1 VAELRVKST
10 MDGSGFQAGI
20 LRMGALT
27 DGLKSKLAA
36 AFTVGAIAG
45 AISKT
50 MSYADSL
57 EEMSQRVGIS
67 TKALQEWSFAAKQN
81 GADAQKLI
89 TFIERLTDAAQD
101 MKNLKAF
108 QALGIDPNGMTAES
122 LFASVQSKTAG
133 KSGPEIQSIL
143 QGLGLS
149 IKQIG
154 PMMNM
159 LQADLGAAS
168 EAANKFGAVMD
179 GATIRSLAAL
189 NDQLSIV
196 SQILMGQFAPAIL
209 SAGVLLLRSFAAIKG
224 FGAKTGAL
232 TANVTV
238 GNLMKVL
245 QAGFENKGGRKEA
258 LKGLLPDQAMKDT
271 ADNLFAAQILGME
284 EMIQKILNYQPPGP
298 SPLMPPSGGGGPN
311 ASRFKPESDS
321 LLSVGNFL
329 GSGRSTVESIA
340 KETNRILKTQLEVQR
355 SIAAGLKPNIT
366 VPR

>member
-1 VAELRVKST
+1 MAELKVKST
-10 MDGSGFQAGI
+10 MDGSGFQTGI

-50 MSYADSL
+50 MSYADSI

-67 TKALQEWSFAAKQN
+67 AKALQEWSFAAKQN
-81 GADAQKLI
+81 GADAEKLI

-108 QALGIDPNGMTAES
+108 QALGIDPGSMTAES
-122 LFASVQSKTAG
+122 LFSAVQSRTAG
-133 KSGPEIQSIL
+133 RSAPEIQKML
-143 QGLGLS
+143 QELGLS

-154 PMMNM
+154 PMMVT
-159 LQADLGAAS
+159 LQSDLRAAS
-168 EAANKFGAVMD
+168 EAANKFGAVID
-179 GATIRSLAAL
+179 DSTISTLAKL
-189 NDQLSIV
+189 NDQLSII

-209 SAGVLLLRSFAAIKG
+209 SAGVILLRSFAAIKG
-224 FGAKTGAL
+224 FGSKAGAL

-245 QAGFENKGGRKEA
+245 EAGFENKSGRKEA

-284 EMIQKILNYQPPGP
+284 EMIGRILNYQAPVAQ
-298 SPLMPPSGGGGPN
+298 SLMPPSGGPK
-311 ASRFKPESDS
+311 AAKFKPESDS
-321 LLSVGNFL
+321 LLAVGNFL
-329 GSGRSTVESIA
+329 GSGRATVESIA
-340 KETNRILKTQLEVQR
+340 RETNRILKTQLEVQR
-355 SIAAGLKPNIT
+355 SIAAGLKPTIQ